1 MSSALRRLLSVL
13 QDLGLHSWNI
23 EIAQSR
29 EARRDPACEQRDV
42 RRCCGEEAQARDAW
56 YGIERSWTCQGSVD
70 VFAKDSVRDI
80 SSAGRDATALRVR
93 STVGMS
99 DALWLGGVG
108 GKVIERCVTLGSAW
122 RMDGMYAA
130 GAVTAVILPAMCT
143 GRSPTEP
150 GERERGSKMRAVSW
164 GCLRTQLITSAKLWF
179 APSGIS
185 KVDLYKA
192 FQFLG
197 DGFLL
202 QGDEVT
208 AHSLFEIALEAFTEM
223 DIHQSRADC
232 MLHLGD
238 IAKQSGDLIK
248 AVELWKHARPL
259 FEQSLQTKE
268 VAKID
273 TRLAAVDVDLLWQH
287 EKSLQYLR
295 TLNAPTT
302 LLQTGI
308 DQLNIEVDG
317 NGRVPN
323 VRLHWAEEQD
333 GLKMGPKKM
342 AARKF
347 FREVVYKEAIP
358 KFLEIMKEIG
368 QGQGW
373 GLAEVKQRFS
383 NELWDE
389 FLFGDSL
396 K

>member
-56 YGIERSWTCQGSVD
+56 YGYREILDVPGKRGRFREGQRQGYIVRGEGRDGLEGPEYRRDVGCAVVGRGWGEGDREMRDVGFGLEDGRDVRCRSGNGGDSSGD
-70 VFAKDSVRDI
+70 VYRKVADR
-80 SSAGRDATALRVR
+80 AGRKRARFEDEGRQLGMPAHAAHHVGQIVVR
-93 STVGMS
+93 TFGN
-99 DALWLGGVG
+99 
-108 GKVIERCVTLGSAW
+108 R
-122 RMDGMYAA
+122 
-130 GAVTAVILPAMCT
+130 
-143 GRSPTEP
+143 
-150 GERERGSKMRAVSW
+150 
-164 GCLRTQLITSAKLWF
+164 
-179 APSGIS
+179 
-185 KVDLYKA
+185 
-192 FQFLG
+192 